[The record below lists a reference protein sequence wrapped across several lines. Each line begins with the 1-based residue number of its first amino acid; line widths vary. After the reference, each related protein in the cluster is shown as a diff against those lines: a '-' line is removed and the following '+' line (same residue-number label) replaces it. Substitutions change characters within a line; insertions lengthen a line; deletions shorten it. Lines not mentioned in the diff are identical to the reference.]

1 MTCPIFC
8 FMAGATPSTHT
19 QQVQVWVQ
27 PNIPFH
33 PWSHHSLLLATVPG
47 QANALNGT
55 ARRFLYNRLPF
66 HRRLC
71 RLVPG
76 EGHPGLGI
84 QGGHLQRDSVSCTHC
99 RASHHGLAGK
109 ASEISH
115 SFLTCLC
122 IVRTGMI
129 LCQLSLLEMHAFSSM
144 KPIAW
149 VIGTHLH
156 LARGVGF
163 IVHQAML
170 VLPALVHPIIVG
182 VTGST
187 GHFKSCGYSGARQ
200 V

>member
-1 MTCPIFC
+1 MLAPYLWNKERQGALKECYEDVTCPIFC

-19 QQVQVWVQ
+19 QQVQVWVE

-33 PWSHHSLLLATVPG
+33 PRSHHSLLLATIPG
-47 QANALNGT
+47 QANAFNGT
-55 ARRFLYNRLPF
+55 AWRSLYNRLPF
-66 HRRLC
+66 HGRLC

-144 KPIAW
+144 KPIA
-149 VIGTHLH
+149 
-156 LARGVGF
+156 
-163 IVHQAML
+163 
-170 VLPALVHPIIVG
+170 
-182 VTGST
+182 
-187 GHFKSCGYSGARQ
+187 
-200 V
+200 